1 MVVSM
6 DILVIIV
13 IKYVL
18 QIIVMNVRKIIIIE
32 WIVCYVMKG
41 IIQRI
46 INVCFVEDIVVM
58 ESFVIKIQECVIV
71 VVYTD
76 GMESIVI
83 ESV

>member
-13 IKYVL
+13 IKYVR